1 MLAVI
6 INGGKQFSDINPNSE
21 TEPSA
26 SKHGELSLVAG
37 WRLHP
42 PGGWIMVR
50 GGRSWTGWTQ
60 DAGQERRGLFTP
72 SCDYHL
78 TLDHV
83 S

>member
-42 PGGWIMVR
+42 PEGWIMVR
-50 GGRSWTGWTQ
+50 GDRSWTGWTQ
-60 DAGQERRGLFTP
+60 AGCWPGEAGTFYPEL
-72 SCDYHL
+72 
-78 TLDHV
+78 
-83 S
+83 

>member
-37 WRLHP
+37 WRLQP
-42 PGGWIMVR
+42 PEGWMMV
-50 GGRSWTGWTQ
+50 
-60 DAGQERRGLFTP
+60 
-72 SCDYHL
+72 
-78 TLDHV
+78 
-83 S
+83 

>member
-26 SKHGELSLVAG
+26 SKHGG
-37 WRLHP
+37 WLEAASPRRVDN
-42 PGGWIMVR
+42 GVR
-50 GGRSWTGWTQ
+50 GQELDRMDTGRML
-60 DAGQERRGLFTP
+60 ARRGGDFLLVLEKVP
-72 SCDYHL
+72 SEG
-78 TLDHV
+78 